1 MRRPVVAGGSGE
13 EGYDSVQGGGIA
25 IIRAA
30 AIHIVEGKK
39 S

>member
-1 MRRPVVAGGSGE
+1 MRRLPAAEGSGE
-13 EGYDSVQGGGIA
+13 ESYDSVQGGGIA